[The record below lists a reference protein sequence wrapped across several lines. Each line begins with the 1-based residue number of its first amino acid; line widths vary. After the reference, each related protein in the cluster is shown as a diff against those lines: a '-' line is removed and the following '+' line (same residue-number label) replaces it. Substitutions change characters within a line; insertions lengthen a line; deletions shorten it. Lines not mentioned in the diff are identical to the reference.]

1 MKKVLPAPYVGLAE
15 GVLNHY
21 FPDQFEIDLN
31 GKTLPWEAVILI
43 PFVDEDEAIKAED
56 SILGSSLIL
65 NEREMAKNKTS
76 FDYPFFIYDKRNK
89 NPTIL

>member
-1 MKKVLPAPYVGLAE
+1 
-15 GVLNHY
+15 
-21 FPDQFEIDLN
+21 
-31 GKTLPWEAVILI
+31 LI